1 MDKNMSKIYSSIYL
15 IAAGI
20 YSVFGLIFGFDFC
33 TLKAKSQAKGL
44 EPGSIFFSKSMFSC
58 SAKIKAPLNLLL
70 SAFE

>member
-33 TLKAKSQAKGL
+33 PLKAKSQAKGL
-44 EPGSIFFSKSMFSC
+44 EPGRIFFL
-58 SAKIKAPLNLLL
+58 KACFLAVQKLKHL
-70 SAFE
+70 